1 MGCDE
6 WLEWTSFLQVTSEK
20 NPLTLNGNQVLEKHG
35 EPTTNTSPNELKDN
49 SIMLFMVNSATW

>member
-20 NPLTLNGNQVLEKHG
+20 NLLTLNENQVLEKYE
-35 EPTTNTSPNELKDN
+35 EPTTNTSPNELKDD